1 MRYFGV
7 NIAWQCSCELVTR
20 LDVGL
25 CMTAN
30 CDSQLV
36 SLTQMLIFNDDC
48 PHHQLHSTNLS
59 RISSALAGKGKGEGE
74 VAGDHT
80 LSEGESRVAIV
91 AGS

>member
-1 MRYFGV
+1 
-7 NIAWQCSCELVTR
+7 
-20 LDVGL
+20 
-25 CMTAN
+25 
-30 CDSQLV
+30 
-36 SLTQMLIFNDDC
+36 MLIFNDDC